1 MNVTAQNTDTLS
13 RILAERFKAES
24 KHLYLV
30 GGFIRD
36 EMLGQSDADL
46 DFATDALPRE
56 TVAILEG
63 TGGSIY
69 RVGEKFGTIGLA
81 LPGHTIEITTYRSQ
95 ETYRAGS
102 RKPEVRFGQ
111 TLEEDL
117 TRRDFTI
124 NAMARD
130 PLTGTLVDP
139 AGGKSDL
146 TAGLIRAVGN
156 PAERF
161 REDPLRLLR
170 AVRFAT
176 RFHFAIE
183 PDTWRAL
190 CQTAPSLGHIS
201 RERIR
206 DEYSKILTGP
216 DPLRGLTLLRDGELL
231 ANSVPGLLELMAMP
245 DHGPRHPLSLWDH
258 VMLVLRG
265 VPESLPLRWA
275 ALLHDIGKPSTRTHE
290 PDGRPRFFHHEKV
303 GAAMAQ
309 RILSD
314 LRYDNELVA
323 SVILLVETHMQLHS
337 YDPEWSDGAVRRLM
351 LRLGPL
357 LESAI
362 QLARADA
369 AGHATS
375 GESHGAPKF
384 DHLEQRIHQLGLQRV
399 HELKSPLSGN
409 DLMERYCRPG
419 GPWVG
424 EIKNAL
430 LHDVLEGILVPGDR
444 EAAWQRAD
452 ELVRSGV

>member
-13 RILAERFKAES
+13 RILAERFKAAN

-36 EMLGQSDADL
+36 QLLGQSDADL
-46 DFATDALPRE
+46 DFATDALPGE

-63 TGGSIY
+63 AGGSIY

-81 LPGHTIEITTYRSQ
+81 LSGHTIEITTYRSQ
-95 ETYRAGS
+95 ETYSAGS

-139 AGGKSDL
+139 MGGELDL

-176 RFHFAIE
+176 RFHFEIE

-190 CQTAPSLGHIS
+190 CQTAPCLRQIS

-216 DPLRGLTLLRDGELL
+216 DPVRGLTLLRDSGLL
-231 ANSVPGLLELMAMP
+231 ANSVPGLLELTAML

-290 PDGRPRFFHHEKV
+290 PDGRPRFFHHEQV

-314 LRYDNELVA
+314 LRYDNDLVA
-323 SVILLVETHMQLHS
+323 SVTLLVETHMQLHS
-337 YDPEWSDGAVRRLM
+337 YNPEWSDGAVRRLM

-357 LESAI
+357 LESSI
-362 QLARADA
+362 RLARADA

-375 GESHGAPKF
+375 GESHGAAKF
-384 DHLEQRIHQLGLQRV
+384 EHLEQRIHQLGLQRV
-399 HELKSPLSGN
+399 RELQSPLSGD
-409 DLMERYCRPG
+409 DLMERYGRPG

-430 LHDVLEGILVPGDR
+430 LHDVLEGTMAPGDR